1 MPESTRR
8 RVERVVSSATA
19 VRHSGAVDVAGVDVK
34 EDQSSPW
41 DSWEGER
48 EADGTSLLCQLN
60 AELTMLFAAAVEKIF
75 EEEELE
81 LGETSDDS
89 DERPRGREAVRKA
102 DVAAV
107 GCHGQTVCHIPRID
121 ESRGMPGY
129 TRARLLHPV
138 TDDRARTQ
146 DGTRRAHCSLWTW
159 ERWPRF
165 SKCEVRLNFY
175 RFWTS

>member
-1 MPESTRR
+1 MAAGSALLDDEIDRALRDGDPDVFPKVGDQLGQAGLHFGAPFALYLVGRIVISDQL
-8 RVERVVSSATA
+8 VEV
-19 VRHSGAVDVAGVDVK
+19 
-34 EDQSSPW
+34 
-41 DSWEGER
+41 
-48 EADGTSLLCQLN
+48 L
-60 AELTMLFAAAVEKIF
+60 

-165 SKCEVRLNFY
+165 SKCEVRRLFLPLLDELIH
-175 RFWTS
+175 